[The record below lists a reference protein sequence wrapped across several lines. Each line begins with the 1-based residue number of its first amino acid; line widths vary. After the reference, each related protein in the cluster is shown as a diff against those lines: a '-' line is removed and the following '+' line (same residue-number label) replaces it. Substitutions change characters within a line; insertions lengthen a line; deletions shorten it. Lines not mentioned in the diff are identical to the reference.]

1 MTELKY
7 PNVKVGAY
15 FLEEDGAI
23 YSVYKKDYMNP
34 TKDKDGYLKINL
46 RKQDGGLISVRIATL
61 VAYTYLG
68 PPQKELQDPT
78 INHKNGNIIDN
89 HYSNLE
95 WIERS
100 KNSSIRFNTGKGSKN
115 SQAKLKEEEVEK
127 ICSLLA
133 TTSMTCHEIA
143 QKFQVSDS
151 AIYNIYS
158 KKNWKNIVCKYDF
171 SNRHK
176 VKDSSGKFFVV
187 NIREDSGG
195 N

>member
-1 MTELKY
+1 MIELKY

-15 FLEEDGAI
+15 FLEENGAI

-46 RKQDGGLISVRIATL
+46 RKQNGGLISVRIATL

-68 PPQKELQDPT
+68 PPQEELQDPT
-78 INHKNGNIIDN
+78 VNHKNGNIIDN

-151 AIYNIYS
+151 TIYNIYS
-158 KKNWKNIVCKYDF
+158 KKNWKDIVYKYDF

-176 VKDSSGKFFVV
+176 IKDSLGKFFII
-187 NIREDSGG
+187 NTQEEFSG